1 MSFIYAD
8 AVSHRIVDVV
18 ADRKLKS
25 LKDLFYRYFLK
36 LRQKVKTVTIDMYE
50 PYMSLIKQLF
60 PNAKIIIDRFH
71 IVQSLNRVLNMSRV
85 HVMNCYRT
93 SNRLLYNK
101 YKSYWKLFLK
111 PFETLEAFNYHKVHL
126 FKEWKTEKD
135 IINYLLGVDVELFN
149 TYHYVHKVRRLL
161 KENQIE
167 KFNHKLFSIHLSDVC
182 PKLRPVIRTLRRLAA
197 FIEKTMTYSNLT
209 NGPLEGINNKIKL
222 IKRVSFGSAELNL
235 SNIQLIFEPRRYIYS
250 I

>member
-25 LKDLFYRYFLK
+25 LKDHFYRYSLK
-36 LRQKVKTVTIDMYE
+36 LRQKVKIVTIDMYE
-50 PYMSLIKQLF
+50 SYMSLIKQLF

-71 IVQSLNRVLNMSRV
+71 IVQSLNRALNMSRV

-93 SNRLLYNK
+93 SNRPLYNK

-111 PFETLEAFNYHKVHL
+111 PFETLEDL
-126 FKEWKTEKD
+126 
-135 IINYLLGVDVELFN
+135 IIIKSIYLKSGKAKR
-149 TYHYVHKVRRLL
+149 HYKLL
-161 KENQIE
+161 
-167 KFNHKLFSIHLSDVC
+167 
-182 PKLRPVIRTLRRLAA
+182 IRC
-197 FIEKTMTYSNLT
+197 
-209 NGPLEGINNKIKL
+209 
-222 IKRVSFGSAELNL
+222 
-235 SNIQLIFEPRRYIYS
+235 RYRI